1 MAGNRIHIVMD
12 RPQSALEVHP
22 PPSSS
27 VNMAG
32 VTVEHSPPRLLPA
45 GGWERPWLRAPP
57 SAPAI
62 PFVRHGPRRAP
73 EVVPGF
79 CRIGARRGSCR
90 QSAPALPELFRK
102 IYPALNVYVI
112 IARGATDSL

>member
-1 MAGNRIHIVMD
+1 MAGNRIRIVMD

-22 PPSSS
+22 PPGSS

-45 GGWERPWLRAPP
+45 GGWERPWL
-57 SAPAI
+57 
-62 PFVRHGPRRAP
+62 RAP